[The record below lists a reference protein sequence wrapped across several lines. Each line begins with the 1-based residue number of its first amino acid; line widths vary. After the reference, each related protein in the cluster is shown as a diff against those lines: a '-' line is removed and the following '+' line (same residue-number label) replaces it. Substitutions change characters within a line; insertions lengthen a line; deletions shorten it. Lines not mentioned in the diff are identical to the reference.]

1 MSFPPHHPTPSSPSW
16 FFVLLAAAHI
26 DIFKIPARALLHKE
40 PCFPCQGHSCLGSN
54 HTLLAPGRYM
64 KGAGGTSPSPVG
76 WRPKAALFPGSDVR
90 RARMHWTCRALNTFD
105 SHSQGRYLSM
115 SPLAFACFHTGHL
128 GCVVSLPQFF
138 FWAQDVFQSSTFL
151 AFISS
156 VFSQA
161 SLLIWQAQG
170 TKICL
175 QLQFTSCILEVRVFK
190 FDLWVSMFLSREG
203 HQTHTLCPG

>member
-1 MSFPPHHPTPSSPSW
+1 
-16 FFVLLAAAHI
+16 
-26 DIFKIPARALLHKE
+26 
-40 PCFPCQGHSCLGSN
+40 
-54 HTLLAPGRYM
+54 M

-90 RARMHWTCRALNTFD
+90 RARMHWACRALELNTFD
-105 SHSQGRYLSM
+105 SRSQGRYLSM

-138 FWAQDVFQSSTFL
+138 FLGSRCISELHFPGLYFL
-151 AFISS
+151 S

-190 FDLWVSMFLSREG
+190 FDLWVSMFSSREG